1 MWKKALVSLSILLIA
16 CGVTNVDPGN
26 VGVEVNRCSGGGV
39 SPNPLPVGYQ
49 FTGPCTDI
57 YEYPTSM
64 QTYVLS
70 HNHTEGSAGDDSI
83 NTPSSEGLVL
93 KTDVALSYNVEA
105 AKVPSI
111 YTKFKSDLPGIQN
124 TYIRNFIR
132 EGLRNAFSRYTAE
145 QLYAGK
151 QEAARLEVEKF
162 LNDKLRPEGFVIT
175 NFSINSIKM
184 PDAVIHSIEAKVA
197 MTQQAQQAENKVRE
211 RQAVASQQV
220 AEAEGQAKV
229 LLIKAESEAAAKKLK
244 ADAEAYYI
252 KKVNESL
259 TASFVSYTQATRWDG
274 KLPSVTTGN
283 TPIIDLRSK

>member
-1 MWKKALVSLSILLIA
+1 MWKKALVSLSILLMA

-70 HNHTEGSAGDDSI
+70 HSHTEGSAGDDSI

-259 TASFVSYTQATRWDG
+259 TQSFVSYTQATRWDG